1 MNDRWMIY
9 GANGYTGERIAREA
23 AKRGLRPVLAG
34 RRGDKLAALGV
45 ELGLEHRVFAL
56 DDETAVARNLEG
68 MSVVLL
74 CAGPFSA
81 TSRVVRRAGMLAGC
95 HYLDITGEIAVIEA
109 AAAEDELARRAG
121 VAIIPAVGFDVVPS
135 DCLAAML
142 AGRLPGANRLTLAFH
157 ADGKLSP
164 GTAKTAVEGMAQGVL
179 TRVDG
184 VISPHRGA
192 PKRRKIPFSCGV
204 KTATLIPWGDVASA
218 HHSTGIPNIETYA
231 VLSSGPLSALLP
243 IARWLVRFDGVRASL
258 VKWIEKNVPGPSE
271 TQLAASS
278 AWLWGEVVDGA
289 GRRVSATLDTPGGYP
304 LTILT
309 ALACVERVLDNPP
322 HAGFH
327 TPSRAF
333 GHDYILSMRDTRMTW
348 LES

>member
-45 ELGLEHRVFAL
+45 DLGLEHRVLAL

-204 KTATLIPWGDVASA
+204 KTATLIPWGDAASA
-218 HHSTGIPNIETYA
+218 HY
-231 VLSSGPLSALLP
+231 
-243 IARWLVRFDGVRASL
+243 
-258 VKWIEKNVPGPSE
+258 
-271 TQLAASS
+271 
-278 AWLWGEVVDGA
+278 
-289 GRRVSATLDTPGGYP
+289 
-304 LTILT
+304 
-309 ALACVERVLDNPP
+309 
-322 HAGFH
+322 
-327 TPSRAF
+327 
-333 GHDYILSMRDTRMTW
+333 
-348 LES
+348 